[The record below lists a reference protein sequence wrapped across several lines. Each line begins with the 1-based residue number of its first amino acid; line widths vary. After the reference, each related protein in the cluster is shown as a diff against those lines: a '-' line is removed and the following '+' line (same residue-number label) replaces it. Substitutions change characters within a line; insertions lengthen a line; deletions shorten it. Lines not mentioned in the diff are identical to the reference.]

1 MTHDHTGL
9 RTLDA
14 GQSAALERLCEAI
27 VPGSARVGPVYYIDA
42 LLAQMPPEHRDAVV
56 ASIERLGEVATGG
69 PDALAE
75 HAHSPDFL
83 HLRALAIEAYY
94 SDFVA
99 PGVTAPG
106 AWEEIGF
113 HPPVAALLRKD
124 WSYLGIA
131 G

>member
-1 MTHDHTGL
+1 MPHDYSGL

-14 GQSAALERLCEAI
+14 GQSAALERLCESI
-27 VPGSARVGPVYYIDA
+27 VPGSARVGPVFYIDA
-42 LLAQMPPEHRDAVV
+42 LLAQMPPEQRDAVV
-56 ASIERLGEVATGG
+56 ASIERLGEVAKGG
-69 PDALAE
+69 ADALAE
-75 HAHSPDFL
+75 HAGSPDFL
-83 HLRALAIEAYY
+83 QLRALAIEAYY

-106 AWEEIGF
+106 AWAEIGF